1 MKSASHAGDRRTR
14 PVARCGHGQPRC
26 PPKVDSRPCGR
37 CRGVPTA
44 AAAEALTPSGGQAW
58 QLAHAPVAPSF
69 FLKCLSQESRGQVP
83 DGEAMENGLPR
94 PLSPAQAP
102 GPSKSRE
109 PSSTGAL
116 VAFPGSLDRDPAPLF
131 IEKQG
136 IRAFDKPQTL
146 PGMARTRARLSG
158 PPTCRRGV
166 ICPGLGAF
174 GA

>member
-1 MKSASHAGDRRTR
+1 MKPASHAGDRRPR

-58 QLAHAPVAPSF
+58 QLAHAPVAPSIF
-69 FLKCLSQESRGQVP
+69 EISLSRKPGP
-83 DGEAMENGLPR
+83 GPR
-94 PLSPAQAP
+94 WRSHGKRPSGPRSPAQVPCPQKA
-102 GPSKSRE
+102 GN
-109 PSSTGAL
+109 PSSTGVL
-116 VAFPGSLDRDPAPLF
+116 VAFPGPLDRDPPPLF

-136 IRAFDKPQTL
+136 IRACDKAQTF